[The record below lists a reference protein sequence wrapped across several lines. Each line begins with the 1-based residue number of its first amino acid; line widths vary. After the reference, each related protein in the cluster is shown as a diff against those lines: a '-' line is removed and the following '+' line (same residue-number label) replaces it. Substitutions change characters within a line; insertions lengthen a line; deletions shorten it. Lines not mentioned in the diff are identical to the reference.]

1 MKQVSLLDAFQCAP
15 VSFRTLDGR
24 NITIAIDEQI
34 APSTCKLLEN
44 EGMPIEGSTER
55 GNLYMKFD
63 IQFPTQFQLETKQR
77 MIDALQCN
85 EELLA
90 GN

>member
-1 MKQVSLLDAFQCAP
+1 MITNNYLHYPLVRLCCCILNVFGASAHAKMAKRRF
-15 VSFRTLDGR
+15 DGV
-24 NITIAIDEQI
+24 
-34 APSTCKLLEN
+34 
-44 EGMPIEGSTER
+44 STER